1 MNRTWRAAVAAFLVL
16 SLLAGTG
23 PSSRAWALDLEE
35 EKELGRKMLQ
45 TVREHFRLIED
56 PEVAGYVQGIGKR
69 VVRALGPAHYD
80 YAFFVIDDAT
90 PNAFA
95 IPGGYVFV
103 FRGLMELMD
112 SEAELAGILSHELA
126 HVQARHIHKQ
136 LEKGRMLSIA
146 AIVGTL
152 AGAFLGLDGAA
163 AQALAVGSMAGAR
176 SLQLKYSREN
186 EEEADRLG
194 FQYLTSAGY
203 DSHAMVTVMQ
213 KMRRMNW
220 QSDSRVPSYLLTH
233 PALGE
238 RVGYLEQLVEH
249 GGTGGSGRA
258 FRDSVG
264 DYPFIQAVLMSRH
277 TDFDAAQNRFTG
289 WLQDPARKAAAL
301 YGLGRLELQK
311 GRLED
316 ALAHLRQAAIL
327 KPASPLVLNS
337 LGEAYQRLGR
347 LDEAEKALRSA
358 LMMDDESPMV
368 HLRLGLVYQ
377 DENRWQEALQ
387 HLKRAEGLAPLNAEL
402 DYHLGVLYGRMQDLG
417 PAHYHLGRYAM
428 RKGDPQLVAFHLEK
442 AKSFLPP
449 SDDRIKELERWL
461 KEAKKTPRDSRRQVL
476 DGF

>member
-1 MNRTWRAAVAAFLVL
+1 MSRSWRTVVAL
-16 SLLAGTG
+16 SLVMSVLVGTV
-23 PSSRAWALDLEE
+23 PSSRAWALELEE

-56 PEVAGYVQGIGKR
+56 PEVAGYVQAIGKR
-69 VVRALGPAHYD
+69 VLRGLGPALYD
-80 YAFFVIDDAT
+80 YAFFIIDDAT

-112 SEAELAGILSHELA
+112 SEAELAAILSHELA

-136 LEKGRMLSIA
+136 LEKGRLLSIA
-146 AIVGTL
+146 AIAGTL
-152 AGAFLGLDGAA
+152 AGAFLGLKSDA
-163 AQALAVGSMAGAR
+163 AQALAVGSMAGAQT
-176 SLQLKYSREN
+176 LQLKYSREN

-203 DSHAMVTVMQ
+203 DPHAMVTVMQ

-238 RVGYLEQLVEH
+238 RVGYLEQLVER
-249 GGTGGSGRA
+249 GGSSGSGRV
-258 FRDSVG
+258 FRDAVG
-264 DYPFIQAVLMSRH
+264 DYPFIQAILMSRH
-277 TDFDAAQNRFTG
+277 TDYEAAQNRFSG

-301 YGLGRLELQK
+301 YGLGRLGLQK

-316 ALAHLRQAAIL
+316 ALANLRQAAIL
-327 KPASPLVLNS
+327 KPSSPLVLNS
-337 LGEAYQRLGR
+337 LGEASHRLGR

-358 LMMDDESPMV
+358 LMIDDESPMV
-368 HLRLGLVYQ
+368 HLRLGLLYQ
-377 DENRWQEALQ
+377 EQERWQEALQ

-402 DYHLGVLYGRMQDLG
+402 DYHLGVLYGRMQQLG
-417 PAHYHLGRYAM
+417 PAHYHLGRHAM
-428 RKGDPQLVAFHLEK
+428 RRGDLQLVAFHLEK
-442 AKSFLPP
+442 AKSFLPA

-461 KEAKKTPRDSRRQVL
+461 KEAKRTPRSSRIQVL